1 MRFNLEFYG
10 FFKLT
15 LKYNCINYI
24 VKVKIMVEQK
34 LKVTLLTGRTIEQGV
49 GKEKGKASKEYF
61 DACSMCY
68 MDADDMKNLGVK
80 NNTNILVTTPDGA
93 VVLKAVKYPRS
104 ATPGLIYV
112 PYGPWANAVCSNK
125 TTSIGM
131 PSFKGTPAE
140 VQPAPNKQV
149 LTLEELLKSE
159 FGR

>member
-1 MRFNLEFYG
+1 ME
-10 FFKLT
+10 
-15 LKYNCINYI
+15 
-24 VKVKIMVEQK
+24 EQK
-34 LKVTLLTGRTIEQGV
+34 LKVTLLTGRTSEQGI
-49 GKEKGKASKEYF
+49 GKEKGKASKKYF

-68 MDADDMKNLGVK
+68 MDADDMKKLGVK

-93 VVLKAVKYPRS
+93 VILKAVKYPRS

-112 PYGPWANAVCSNK
+112 PYGPWANAVCSTK

-131 PSFKGTPAE
+131 PTFKGTPAE
-140 VQPAPNKQV
+140 VQPAPDKQV

>member
-1 MRFNLEFYG
+1 
-10 FFKLT
+10 
-15 LKYNCINYI
+15 
-24 VKVKIMVEQK
+24 MVEQK

-49 GKEKGKASKEYF
+49 GQEKGKASKEYF

-68 MDADDMKNLGVK
+68 MDAGDMKKLGVAS
-80 NNTNILVTTPDGA
+80 NSNILVSTPDGS

-104 ATPGLIYV
+104 ATPGLIYI
-112 PYGPWANAVCSNK
+112 PYGPWANAVCSSR

-140 VQPAPNKQV
+140 VEPASDKKV
-149 LTLEELLKSE
+149 LSIEELLKSE

>member
-1 MRFNLEFYG
+1 
-10 FFKLT
+10 
-15 LKYNCINYI
+15 
-24 VKVKIMVEQK
+24 MVEQK

-49 GKEKGKASKEYF
+49 GKEYGKASKEYF

-68 MDADDMKNLGVK
+68 MDADDMKKLGIK
-80 NNTNILVTTPDGA
+80 NNTNILVTTPDGS

-104 ATPGLIYV
+104 ATPGLIYI
-112 PYGPWANAVCSNK
+112 PYGPWANAICSNA

-140 VQPAPNKQV
+140 VKQLQTRQV
-149 LTLEELLKSE
+149 LTMEELLISE